1 MSDKDDP
8 PIKREMRASLSGE
21 LRLSASDYDSSER
34 VYEKVRSWYLARL
47 RKAAV
52 EETTRN
58 VNLTPAALIVADR
71 EFVERLILEKTNAP
85 KKAMGKAI
93 NKRDYVSILLFSW
106 VGGMVALMLVYC
118 IWERHGDVIS
128 TAQLFYGA
136 GIGRVLGEAPPDL
149 STYPQYIVY
158 FPLFLVGWPIL
169 GALIL
174 VILSQL
180 KPKDGTS

>member
-1 MSDKDDP
+1 MTDKDTP
-8 PIKREMRASLSGE
+8 VKKEMRASLSGE

-85 KKAMGKAI
+85 KKAMKVINRTDYLAI
-93 NKRDYVSILLFSW
+93 ILFSW
-106 VGGMVALMLVYC
+106 VGVMVMLMTVYC
-118 IWERHGDVIS
+118 IMERHCDLIS
-128 TAQLFYGA
+128 TSRVFYSVGLGRLF
-136 GIGRVLGEAPPDL
+136 GEPDADL
-149 STYPQYIVY
+149 SNFPFYVRF
-158 FPLFLVGWPIL
+158 FPLVMFAWPIL
-169 GALIL
+169 GVLIL
-174 VILSQL
+174 VVLSQL
-180 KPKDGTS
+180 KPKDGTA